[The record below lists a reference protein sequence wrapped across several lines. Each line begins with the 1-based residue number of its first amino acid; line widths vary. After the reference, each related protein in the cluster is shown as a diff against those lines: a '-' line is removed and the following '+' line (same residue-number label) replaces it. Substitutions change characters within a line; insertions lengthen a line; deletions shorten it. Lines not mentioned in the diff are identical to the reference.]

1 MEGVRYSGYV
11 FTTAIYCFM
20 VLTVAQ
26 IADPSEVSALASIKN
41 GLIDNMGYLKDWEK
55 GDPCTSNWTGV
66 FCFQKVGAEGYLH
79 VRELRMMGMNLSGSL
94 TPELGQL
101 SHLHFLNFMWNDL
114 TGSIPEEIGNIK
126 TLKLLLLTGNQL
138 SGSLSDQLGY
148 LPNLRIFQI
157 DENQISGRI
166 PKSFSNLNSVQ
177 HIHFN
182 NNSLSGQIPPELSNL
197 STLLHLLVDNN
208 NLSGYLPPE
217 LSALPHLRII
227 QLDNNN
233 FSRAE
238 IPASYGN
245 MSSLVKLSLRNC
257 KLRGSI
263 PDLSRVQ
270 SLRYLDLSW
279 NQLSGSIPQNKLSNN
294 MTTIILSH
302 NRLDG
307 SIPKSFS
314 YLPLLQKLSV
324 ENNLLNGSFSTDIW
338 RNKSTSTSALMIDLR
353 NNSLSDILGTLEP
366 PLNVTLRLQ
375 GNPVCSKE
383 NVGNIMKFCGF
394 EAGAENKTRNSTNV
408 NGACPINACPKDN
421 YYEYVPTSPV
431 PCSCASPLR
440 VGWRLKSP
448 SFSYFD
454 PYVHQFEQ
462 YMTHD
467 LHLDFYQMLIES
479 SSWEEGP
486 RLRMQLKLFP
496 AVGVSTFN
504 KSEVI
509 RISEIL
515 QFWEI
520 SVVDLFGPYELL
532 NFTLLGPYS
541 YLNPDIQPKHKSK
554 GALVAGVVAVSFA
567 SIFATIVVVLI
578 KRRHAKYRSILSR
591 KRLCELFHLMN
602 FTFSLYELYVSFNS
616 HEHMLRNAASRLSI
630 KMDGIRSFT
639 VREMALATNTFD
651 SSNQV
656 GEGGYGTVFKGILA
670 DKTTVAIKR
679 AKEGSL
685 QGQKEFLTEI
695 SLLSRVHH
703 RNLVSL
709 LGYCDEEG
717 DQMLVYEFMCNG
729 TLRDWLSVKC
739 KESLKFGTRLQI
751 ALGAAKGILYL
762 HTEANPPIFHRD
774 IKASNILLDS
784 KMTAKVADFGLSR
797 LAPVQDDEGVLP
809 NHVSTIVKGTPGYLD
824 PEYFLTRK
832 LTDKSDVY
840 SLGVVFL
847 EILTGMRPI
856 SHGKNIVREVNFAHE
871 SEKMHSVMDST
882 MGPYPSECMEK
893 FAALALKCCEDKPED
908 RPSMSDVV
916 RELETIQSI
925 LNMMPD
931 TEADSVDSKAKFNEP
946 KSSSSFS
953 DSTSRDAFLS
963 SNVSRCYS
971 MSTLSLTMPR

>member
-1 MEGVRYSGYV
+1 MEGVRYCGYV

-20 VLTVAQ
+20 LLTVAQ
-26 IADPSEVSALASIKN
+26 VTHPSEVSALVSVKS
-41 GLIDNMGYLKDWEK
+41 GLIDNMEYLKNWQK
-55 GDPCTSNWTGV
+55 GSDPCISNWTEV
-66 FCFQKVGAEGYLH
+66 YCFNKVGTDGYFH
-79 VRELRMMGMNLSGSL
+79 VRELRLMNMNLSGSL
-94 TPELGQL
+94 APELGQL
-101 SHLHFLNFMWNDL
+101 SHLKIMNFMWNDL
-114 TGSIPEEIGNIK
+114 TGNVPGEIGKIK
-126 TLKLLLLTGNQL
+126 SLKLLLLNGNRF
-138 SGSLSDQLGY
+138 SGSLPDQLGY
-148 LPNLRIFQI
+148 LLNLRIFQI
-157 DENQISGRI
+157 DQNQISGSI
-166 PKSFSNLNSVQ
+166 PKSFSHLNSMQ

-182 NNSLSGQIPPELSNL
+182 NNSLSGQIPKELSNI
-197 STLLHLLVDNN
+197 STLIHLLLDSN

-217 LSALPHLRII
+217 FSAFPSIRII

-233 FSRAE
+233 FSRSE

-245 MSSLVKLSLRNC
+245 ISSLVKLSLRNC
-257 KLRGSI
+257 KLQGSI
-263 PDLSRVQ
+263 PDLSRIQ
-270 SLRYLDLSW
+270 NLSYLDLSW

-314 YLPLLQKLSV
+314 SLPSLQKLSL
-324 ENNLLNGSFSTDIW
+324 ENNHLNGSFSTVIW
-338 RNKSTSTSALMIDLR
+338 QKKLTSTSRLEIDLR
-353 NNSLSDILGTLEP
+353 NNSLSDISGTLEP

-375 GNPVCSKE
+375 GNPVCSNA
-383 NVGNIMKFCGF
+383 NVRNIIKFCGS
-394 EAGAENKTRNSTNV
+394 EARAEHETSNSTNV
-408 NGACPINACPKDN
+408 NGSCPIHACPKDN

-454 PYVHQFEQ
+454 PYVHYFLL
-462 YMTHD
+462 YMTSD
-467 LHLDFYQMLIES
+467 LHLDLYQMLIES

-486 RLRMQLKLFP
+486 RLRMHLKVFP

-509 RISEIL
+509 RISEL
-515 QFWEI
+515 FSSWDI

-541 YLNPDIQPKHKSK
+541 YLNPDIQAKHKSK
-554 GALVAGVVAVSFA
+554 GALIAAIVAGVFAAFVS
-567 SIFATIVVVLI
+567 TIIAVLI
-578 KRRHAKYRSILSR
+578 KRQHAKYQSILSSR
-591 KRLCELFHLMN
+591 KRL
-602 FTFSLYELYVSFNS
+602 S
-616 HEHMLRNAASRLSI
+616 SRLSI
-630 KMDGIRSFT
+630 KMDGIKSFT
-639 VREMALATNTFD
+639 FREMTLATNNFD
-651 SSNQV
+651 ISNQV

-670 DKTTVAIKR
+670 DKTIVAIKR

-695 SLLSRVHH
+695 SLLSRLHH

-717 DQMLVYEFMCNG
+717 EQMLVYEFMCNG
-729 TLRDWLSVKC
+729 TLRNWISVTC
-739 KESLKFGTRLQI
+739 KESLKFGARLQI

-762 HTEANPPIFHRD
+762 HTEAHPPIFHRD

-856 SHGKNIVREVNFAHE
+856 SHGKNIVREVNLAHD
-871 SEKMHSVMDST
+871 SEKMFSVMDST

-908 RPSMSDVV
+908 RPSMLEVV

-925 LNMMPD
+925 LNMIPD
-931 TEADSVDSKAKFNEP
+931 TEAHTVDSKAKFNEP

-953 DSTSRDAFLS
+953 ETTSRDAFLS
-963 SNVSRCYS
+963 SSMTGGYS
-971 MSTLSLTMPR
+971 ISGITLTMPR

>member
-1 MEGVRYSGYV
+1 MEGVRYCGYV
-11 FTTAIYCFM
+11 FTITAIYCCF
-20 VLTVAQ
+20 VIKFTVAQ
-26 IADPSEVSALASIKN
+26 ITDPAEVSALVSIKK
-41 GLIDNMGYLKDWEK
+41 GLVDNMNYLEDWEK
-55 GDPCTSNWTGV
+55 GDPCTSNWTGIH
-66 FCFQKVGAEGYLH
+66 CFNKVGANGYFH
-79 VRELRMMGMNLSGSL
+79 VKELRMMAMNLSGSL

-101 SHLHFLNFMWNDL
+101 SQLHFLNFMWNDL

-126 TLKLLLLTGNQL
+126 SLKLLLLTGNKL
-138 SGSLSDQLGY
+138 SGSLSDKLGY

-182 NNSLSGQIPPELSNL
+182 NNTLIGQIPPELSNL
-197 STLLHLLVDNN
+197 STLLHMLMDNN

-217 LSALPHLRII
+217 FSILPRLRII

-233 FSRAE
+233 FSRSE

-257 KLRGSI
+257 TLQGSI
-263 PDLSRVQ
+263 PDLSRVP
-270 SLRYLDLSW
+270 SLHYLDLSW
-279 NQLSGSIPQNKLSNN
+279 NQLSGSLPDKLSNN
-294 MTTIILSH
+294 MTAIILSH

-314 YLPLLQKLSV
+314 SLPLLQKLTMD
-324 ENNLLNGSFSTDIW
+324 NNLLNGSFSTDIW
-338 RNKSTSTSALMIDLR
+338 QNKSTSTSSLLIDLR
-353 NNSLSDILGTLEP
+353 NNSLSDISGTLEP

-375 GNPVCSKE
+375 GNPVCR
-383 NVGNIMKFCGF
+383 NVNVRNIVKFCGS
-394 EAGAENKTRNSTNV
+394 EAGAEHKKNNSVIVT
-408 NGACPINACPKDN
+408 GACPIAACPKDN
-421 YYEYVPTSPV
+421 YYEYVPNSPV
-431 PCSCASPLR
+431 PCTCASPLI

-454 PYVHQFEQ
+454 PYVRHFEQ
-462 YMTHD
+462 YMTRD
-467 LHLDFYQMLIES
+467 LRLDLYQMLIES
-479 SSWEEGP
+479 NYWEEGP

-496 AVGVSTFN
+496 VVGVSTFN

-509 RISEIL
+509 RISDIL
-515 QFWEI
+515 QYWEI

-532 NFTLLGPYS
+532 SFTLEGPYS
-541 YLNPDIQPKHKSK
+541 YLNPDIQAKHKNK
-554 GALVAGVVAVSFA
+554 GAIIA
-567 SIFATIVVVLI
+567 IVVSGVFAAFVSAILTVLI
-578 KRRHAKYRSILSR
+578 KKRHTKYQSILSR
-591 KRLCELFHLMN
+591 KRL
-602 FTFSLYELYVSFNS
+602 S
-616 HEHMLRNAASRLSI
+616 AKLSI
-630 KMDGIRSFT
+630 KLDGLRSFT
-639 VREMALATNTFD
+639 FREMTLATNNFNH
-651 SSNQV
+651 SNQV
-656 GEGGYGTVFKGILA
+656 GEGGYGAVFKGILA
-670 DKTTVAIKR
+670 DKTIVAIKR
-679 AKEGSL
+679 AKEGSV

-717 DQMLVYEFMCNG
+717 EQMLVYEFMCNG
-729 TLRDWLSVKC
+729 TLRNWLSANC
-739 KESLKFGTRLQI
+739 KGALSFATRLEI
-751 ALGAAKGILYL
+751 VLGAAKGILYL
-762 HTEANPPIFHRD
+762 HTEAHPPIFHRD

-856 SHGKNIVREVNFAHE
+856 SHGKNIVREVNLAHG
-871 SEKMHSVMDST
+871 SEKMFSVMDST
-882 MGPYPSECMEK
+882 MGSYPSECVEK
-893 FAALALKCCEDKPED
+893 FVALALKCCEDKPED
-908 RPSMSDVV
+908 RPSMLDVV

-931 TEADSVDSKAKFNEP
+931 IDADSVDSKAKFNEP
-946 KSSSSFS
+946 KTSSSFS
-953 DSTSRDAFLS
+953 DCTSKDAFLS
-963 SNVSRCYS
+963 SSNVSGAYS
-971 MSTLSLTMPR
+971 ISGVSLTMPR